1 MSAFENPNFDDHE
14 SVSFFAE
21 PAAGLRALI
30 AVHSTALGPGA
41 GGVRFWRYATSAD
54 ALTDVL
60 RLSRGMS
67 FKNAMA
73 DLPLGGGKAVV
84 MKPEGDF
91 DRPALFEAYGRCV
104 EALGGRYITAEDV
117 GVGVEDMA
125 AVRRATAHVGGLSEG
140 KAASGDPSPVTA
152 RGVFL
157 GIKTVARRALGRDDL
172 EGVTVAVQG
181 VGHVGAGVCRL
192 LKAAGASLI
201 VSDVNA
207 DAVAAV
213 AQELGARVVAP
224 EAIYGVEAD
233 IFSPCALG
241 AIVNPSTIDRL
252 KVKAIAGGANNQL
265 STPDMGD
272 RLMERGIVY
281 APDYVINSGGI
292 INIAAEVAGRESG
305 RYDPAWV
312 EAKVLA
318 SNKTLEAVFD
328 RAAAEGR
335 PTHAVADEMAK
346 ERIAMGRRARS

>member
-1 MSAFENPNFDDHE
+1 MSVFENPAFDDHE
-14 SVSFFAE
+14 SVSFFVE
-21 PAAGLRALI
+21 PEAGLKAII
-30 AVHSTALGPGA
+30 AIHSTALGPGA
-41 GGVRFWRYATSAD
+41 GGVRYWSYPSSAE

-73 DLPLGGGKAVV
+73 DLALGGGKAVV
-84 MKPEGDF
+84 MKPAGPV
-91 DRPALFEAYGRCV
+91 DRAALFEAYGRCV

-117 GVGVEDMA
+117 GVGVDDMA
-125 AVRRATAHVGGLSEG
+125 AVRRATAHVGGLVEG

-157 GIKTVARRALGRDDL
+157 GIQSVARRALGRDDL
-172 EGVTVAVQG
+172 AGVKVAVQG
-181 VGHVGAGVCRL
+181 VGHVGGGVCRL
-192 LKAAGASLI
+192 LKEAGAELV
-201 VSDVNA
+201 VSDVNE
-207 DAVAAV
+207 VALA
-213 AQELGARVVAP
+213 ALASELGARAVLS
-224 EAIYGVEAD
+224 EAIYDIEAD

-241 AIVNPSTIDRL
+241 AVINPSTIDRL
-252 KVKAIAGGANNQL
+252 KVKAVAGGANNQL

-272 RLMERGIVY
+272 RLMEKGILY

-292 INIAAEVAGRESG
+292 INIAAEVEGRISG

-312 EAKVLA
+312 EAKVQA

-328 RAAAEGR
+328 RAAAERR

-346 ERIAMGRRARS
+346 ERILKGRRG